1 MKNLKTTITILAFS
15 IFAISCSKSDDKPN
29 TTTVFPENF
38 LTGFLATT
46 GLNQQTTNNV
56 STAIFTNNG
65 IKFSPIIAGKI
76 TKIRIKMPNTG
87 AVSVKIWEKTAANTG
102 VELKSE
108 TVTVTQADTEAVLD
122 IAPLQISPSK
132 KYCLTFFTKNS
143 YSRRRTDANDIP
155 YPITIGNIKIVGC
168 AYINS
173 NNNYP
178 NIESSN
184 QYYGDISFDFTKD

>member
-1 MKNLKTTITILAFS
+1 MKNLKTTITILALS
-15 IFAISCSKSDDKPN
+15 IFVISCSKSDDKPN
-29 TTTVFPENF
+29 TTNVSSENF

-56 STAIFTNNG
+56 NTAIFTNNG

-76 TKIRIKMPNTG
+76 TKIRVKMPNTG
-87 AVSVKIWEKTAANTG
+87 NVSVKIWEETAANTG

-108 TVTVTQADTEAVLD
+108 SVTVTQADTEAVLD
-122 IAPLQISPSK
+122 ITPLQISPSK
-132 KYCLTFFTKNS
+132 KYCITFFTKNS
-143 YSRRRTDANDIP
+143 YTRRRTDATDIT
-155 YPITIGNIKIVGC
+155 YPITTGNIKIVGC

-173 NNNYP
+173 TNDYP
-178 NIESSN
+178 NIVSSN